1 MEMLLELLGE
11 DELNDVVQTELL
23 LPELE
28 LTVDVDVI
36 LELEPE
42 PLLETETYCACL
54 LGFVHV

>member
-23 LPELE
+23 LPEPE

-36 LELEPE
+36 LELE